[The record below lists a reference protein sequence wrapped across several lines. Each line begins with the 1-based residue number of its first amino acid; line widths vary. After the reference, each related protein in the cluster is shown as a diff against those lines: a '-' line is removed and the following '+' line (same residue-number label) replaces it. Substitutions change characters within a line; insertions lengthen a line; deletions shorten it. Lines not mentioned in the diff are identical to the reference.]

1 MENLV
6 IDTYSRRLQ
15 DMARSAAGVKR
26 FCVCVLYVAVRGHVT
41 MICTNK
47 FCARPVESQ
56 GLDFILLLI

>member
-47 FCARPVESQ
+47 FCVESQ

>member
-15 DMARSAAGVKR
+15 DMARSAARVSKGS
-26 FCVCVLYVAVRGHVT
+26 VAVRGHVT

-56 GLDFILLLI
+56 GLDFILLLICNIY